1 MTGMID
7 DSLRAPDGDGPLL
20 PPAVPQQP
28 GDGPLGSAPAPRQLT
43 DTAALIEQAAGVL
56 IFRFGID
63 AVTAKA
69 LMQLWAAEAGAQVE
83 AVAHGLVHD
92 ICQGDRSGPTDP
104 HLVRW
109 LEDRLRHELPS

>member
-7 DSLRAPDGDGPLL
+7 DALRAPDGDGPLGSA
-20 PPAVPQQP
+20 PVPQQAAP
-28 GDGPLGSAPAPRQLT
+28 PLTEAAALT
-43 DTAALIEQAAGVL
+43 ETAALIEQAAGVL
-56 IFRFGID
+56 IFRFGVD
-63 AVTAKA
+63 AATAKA
-69 LMQLWAAEAGAQVE
+69 LMQLWAAEAGAQVD

-109 LEDRLRHELPS
+109 LEDRLRHELQA